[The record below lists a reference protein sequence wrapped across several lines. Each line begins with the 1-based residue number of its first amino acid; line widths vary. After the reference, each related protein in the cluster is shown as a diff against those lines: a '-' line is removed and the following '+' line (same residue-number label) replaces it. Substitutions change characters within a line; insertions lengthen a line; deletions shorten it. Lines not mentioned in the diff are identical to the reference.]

1 MAKFLFVSLLFPSYK
16 NMKEKQSTLVDLS
29 FLLNGKLQQF
39 GQGPFPFLR
48 KISTANFLSAL
59 CYLINRH
66 ASYYHEIIGLALG
79 LLAITWTST
88 SAELNLDY

>member
-39 GQGPFPFLR
+39 GQGPFLFSEKYQPQTSFQHFVIL
-48 KISTANFLSAL
+48 
-59 CYLINRH
+59 LIDMH
-66 ASYYHEIIGLALG
+66 HIIMR
-79 LLAITWTST
+79 
-88 SAELNLDY
+88 